1 MANGIKT
8 ATIAKK
14 FVSFGLIAAQ
24 LMSSVAF
31 ASGDGRLSL
40 PFTKFSSEEGGQGY
54 PVDNG
59 LSSQAS
65 MRDTFSDN
73 HPILMWTESLW
84 DAPARPRFTPTDPS
98 LADAVILYPAKGEG
112 KNGGLHE
119 IVSKIPIRDY
129 ARPEDTY
136 GREALET
143 LAKDDSRL
151 TEVRCGCVVHRAGE
165 DGKAHNIGTI
175 YAQGLNAT
183 MAYSIAANGCLNTV
197 RQESLLGAEWVAAH
211 SCQVS
216 SFRVEDDIRNDIRAA
231 VAQLK
236 EIERQR
242 QDAQALSFV
251 RKATGILLSGLM
263 GGVFWRA
270 RGGGFVSMPGTQI
283 ARLLFVGVGFSLIG
297 YLEGGRDGAIAG
309 ALMLPAVFIG
319 YSENMDLSNGN
330 RMQKTSAMAARGSLQ
345 TLLPALY
352 LGSQGYDPKPLL
364 FGGAMMGPCYAAT
377 AKYMQGATVNGG
389 MFGKAFDGVTSWG
402 EFCSG
407 ITFGAGLAWALSTRG
422 EKVGPVNI
430 SKGAHELGLPDFKN
444 LPEEDTIVLYEDARG
459 ETKPTPPARKGNARL
474 AKICQ
479 AYSRD
484 DFGFNRPGLAALR
497 DLFWADFDIRQLFG
511 DPIGDVDSV
520 LVNHYQEACGLVGV
534 RRVGPSSPMR

>member
-1 MANGIKT
+1 MASGIKT
-8 ATIAKK
+8 AKK
-14 FVSFGLIAAQ
+14 FVSFGLIATQ
-24 LMSSVAF
+24 LMSSVAI

-40 PFTKFSSEEGGQGY
+40 SFTKFSKEEIAQGHSM
-54 PVDNG
+54 DSG
-59 LSSQAS
+59 LSPQMAA
-65 MRDTFSDN
+65 RDVFSDN
-73 HPILMWTESLW
+73 RPILMWTESLW
-84 DAPARPRFTPTDPS
+84 DAPARPRFTPTDPN
-98 LADAVILYPAKGEG
+98 LAEAVILYPAKGNG
-112 KNGGLHE
+112 QNKNDGLHE
-119 IVSKIPIRDY
+119 IVSKIPVREY
-129 ARPEDTY
+129 ARPEFTY
-136 GREALET
+136 GREALEA

-151 TEVRCGCVVHRAGE
+151 TETRCGCAVHRSGE
-165 DGKAHNIGTI
+165 DGVAHNIGTI
-175 YAQGLNAT
+175 YAQGLNST
-183 MAYSIAANGCLNTV
+183 MAYSIAVNGCLNAV
-197 RQESLLGAEWVAAH
+197 RQESQVGAEWVTVH

-231 VAQLK
+231 VTQLK
-236 EIERQR
+236 EIEGQR

-364 FGGAMMGPCYAAT
+364 LGGAMMGPCYAAT

-389 MFGKAFDGVTSWG
+389 MLGKAFDGVTSWG

-422 EKVGPVNI
+422 EKTGPANI
-430 SKGAHELGLPDFKN
+430 SKGARELGLMDFKN
-444 LPEEDTIVLYEDARG
+444 LPAEDTIISYEDVSAG
-459 ETKPTPPARKGNARL
+459 IKPTPLPRRGYSQL
-474 AKICQ
+474 AKLCQ
-479 AYSRD
+479 TYSRD
-484 DFGFNRPGLAALR
+484 QVGFNQPALAALR
-497 DLFWADFDIRQLFG
+497 NLFWADLDVRQLFG

-520 LVNHYQEACGLVGV
+520 LVNHYQEACALVGV
-534 RRVGPSSPMR
+534 RR